1 MGLDQWAIAH
11 KMHSYFW
18 ETQRDKLL
26 SEFVRPL
33 IIHRKLELLSI
44 GTCTQCDTG
53 RQLFFVQLADEINTE
68 DETLIEQALVKIN
81 EL

>member
-1 MGLDQWAIAH
+1 
-11 KMHSYFW
+11 MHSYFW
-18 ETQRDKLL
+18 ETQRDEAL
-26 SEFVRPL
+26 SRFVQPL
-33 IIHRKLELLSI
+33 IIHRKLELLAI

-53 RQLFFVQLADEINTE
+53 RQLFFAQLADDINTE

>member
-1 MGLDQWAIAH
+1 
-11 KMHSYFW
+11 MHSYFW
-18 ETQRDKLL
+18 ETQQDKLL
-26 SEFVRPL
+26 FKVIKPL

-53 RQLFFVQLADEINTE
+53 RQLFFIQLGDELDTE
-68 DETLIEQALVKIN
+68 DEITIEQALIKIN

>member
-1 MGLDQWAIAH
+1 
-11 KMHSYFW
+11 MHSYFW
-18 ETQRDKLL
+18 ETQRDELL
-26 SEFVRPL
+26 SEFVKPL
-33 IIHRKLELLSI
+33 IIHRNLKLLSI

-68 DETLIEQALVKIN
+68 DETLIEQALIKIN

>member
-1 MGLDQWAIAH
+1 MV
-11 KMHSYFW
+11 MHSYFW
-18 ETQRDKLL
+18 ETQRDGLL

-33 IIHRKLELLSI
+33 IIHRNLKLLAI

-53 RQLFFVQLADEINTE
+53 RQLFFVQLGDELNTE
-68 DETLIEQALVKIN
+68 DETLIEQALIKIN

>member
-1 MGLDQWAIAH
+1 
-11 KMHSYFW
+11 MHSYFW
-18 ETQRDKLL
+18 ETQRDELL

-33 IIHRKLELLSI
+33 IIHRKLKLISI

-53 RQLFFVQLADEINTE
+53 RQLFFVQLADELNTE
-68 DETLIEQALVKIN
+68 DETLIEQALIKIN